1 MTLAQI
7 MKLALRQLD
16 EDTED
21 VGEYEE
27 LFKVYA
33 NTGYAIAVRSYLRPK
48 ELRVL
53 HTDER
58 GVAFTGGMDVERVI
72 ALMRLEDEAARPA
85 QVPFAVLET
94 GEGVRTALPRV
105 RLGALCEVR
114 YPELTDGMDEPRLP
128 EDAHAALADYICYR
142 HLSSGSLAK
151 QSRAKF
157 FLTSFYQAM
166 QRMRPAGTGSVT
178 ARKNLYEATRLH
190 TVYPQ

>member
-94 GEGVRTALPRV
+94 GEGVRTALPRT

-114 YPELTDGMDEPRLP
+114 YPELTEGTDEPRLP
-128 EDAHAALADYICYR
+128 EDAHPALADYICYR

-151 QSRAKF
+151 QNRAKF

-166 QRMRPAGTGSVT
+166 QRIRPAGEGGVTG
-178 ARKNLYEATRLH
+178 RRGLYEATRLR
-190 TVYPQ
+190 TAIPQ